1 MTEQDKQA
9 VVDCVNELGPCG
21 VRAVNTTLSLDG
33 YDHAKELLEACV
45 AEGRIDKKSNGQYIR
60 AGEKKTVAPPTRQG
74 PAVPEHI
81 TNATTDDLI
90 KMAQDGKFARQEIK
104 RRIKNL

>member
-1 MTEQDKQA
+1 MNEQDKQA
-9 VVDCVNELGPCG
+9 VVNCVNELGPCG
-21 VRAVNTTLSLDG
+21 MRAVNQTAMIDDPAYT
-33 YDHAKELLEACV
+33 KELLEACV
-45 AEGRIDKKSNGQYIR
+45 AEGRIAQKSNGQYI
-60 AGEKKTVAPPTRQG
+60 AADATKSNKPPQRQG

-90 KMAQDGKFARQEIK
+90 RMAQDGKFARQEIK